1 MTMNLPCA
9 VVRDLL
15 PLYAEKMTEPETQKL
30 MDEHLETCPDCRS
43 RLSQIE
49 VGTDAAVD
57 TAKPLKALKKEI
69 QKRRWFTALIASLC
83 VLIAVYTYFYHEN
96 EMRLIPWEDGLI
108 EVKGIETRP
117 GEEVFTEQ
125 ELLEQNESAVDVL
138 VIRADSR
145 ITGYQESVFQD
156 DGGMRTVILQAW
168 SADLRSLDTDREYT
182 EQVYYPVPDRLIYCD
197 ESQHQLLWGEPMNGG
212 VEVLPRLALAYYLC
226 AAVLLAAV
234 FGLVWF
240 FLRNRDYRWIPRQLF
255 FAPASYV
262 LAHVLIK
269 GVHTASF
276 FLVRDFISIL
286 LITIALYALVSL
298 LWQVWLQRKKAA

>member
-1 MTMNLPCA
+1 MNLPCA

-15 PLYAEKMTEPETQKL
+15 PLYAEKMTEPETQQL
-30 MDEHLETCPDCRS
+30 IGEHLEGCAGCRKK
-43 RLSQIE
+43 LSQIE
-49 VGTDAAVD
+49 VGTGAAVD
-57 TAKPLKALKKEI
+57 TAKPLKVLKKEI
-69 QKRRWFTALIASLC
+69 QKRRWFTAIIASLC
-83 VLIAVYTYFYHEN
+83 VFVAVYTVFYHEN
-96 EMRLIPWEDGLI
+96 EMKLIPWEEGLI
-108 EVKGIETRP
+108 EVQGIESRP
-117 GEEVFTEQ
+117 MEEVFSEQ
-125 ELLEQNESAVDVL
+125 ELVEQNGSAVDVL
-138 VIRADSR
+138 VIKADSR
-145 ITGYQESVFQD
+145 INGYQESVFRDD
-156 DGGMRTVILQAW
+156 DGTSTVIIQAW
-168 SADLRSLDTDREYT
+168 SVNLRSAGTNRDYT

-298 LWQVWLQRKKAA
+298 LWQVWLQRKKAV